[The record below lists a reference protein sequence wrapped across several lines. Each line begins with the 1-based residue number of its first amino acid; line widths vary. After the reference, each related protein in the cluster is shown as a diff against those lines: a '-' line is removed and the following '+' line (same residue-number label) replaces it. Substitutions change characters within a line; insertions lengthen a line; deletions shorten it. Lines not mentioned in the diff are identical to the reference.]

1 MHLLSVNSHNLMIN
15 DDSVL
20 LLVHK
25 DQKLPIYVNFIIGG
39 LSG

>member
-1 MHLLSVNSHNLMIN
+1 MHFLSLISHNLVIN

-25 DQKLPIYVNFIIGG
+25 DKKLPVYVNFIIGG